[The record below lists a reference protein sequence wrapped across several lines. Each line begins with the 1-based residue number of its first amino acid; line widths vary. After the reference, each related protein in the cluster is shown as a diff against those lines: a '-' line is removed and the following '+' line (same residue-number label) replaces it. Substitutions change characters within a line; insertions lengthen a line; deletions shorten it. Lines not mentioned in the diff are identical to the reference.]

1 MKIHVVLADGRKILR
16 EGLCVLLEQ
25 HGDIKVVGEAE
36 EAQATVKLAKAL
48 SPDVVVL
55 NVALSTHGAPDLIR
69 SIRAA
74 CPSARVLALTIWPN
88 TTFIR
93 EILEAGAAGC
103 LTKECAS
110 ADLVTAIRT
119 VMTHKVYLSPRI
131 AEAVV
136 NGYVLPGVTGAGGKG
151 LRPLS
156 ARERQI
162 LQRIADGET
171 TKQIALAFKVS
182 TKTIETHRRRI
193 MQKLGKHS
201 VAELTKYAVREGL
214 TSLELQV

>member
-1 MKIHVVLADGRKILR
+1 MKIHVLLADGRKILR
-16 EGLCVLLEQ
+16 EGLCVLLEK
-25 HGDIKVVGEAE
+25 HADIKVIGEAE
-36 EAQATVKLAKAL
+36 DAQGAIKLAGAL
-48 SPDVVVL
+48 SPDVVIVNL
-55 NVALSTHGAPDLIR
+55 ALATHGAQDLIQSMR
-69 SIRAA
+69 LA
-74 CPSARVLALTIWPN
+74 CPTARVLALTLWPN

-136 NGYVLPGVTGAGGKG
+136 NGYVLPGGRSAGGA
-151 LRPLS
+151 RALS

-162 LQRIADGET
+162 LRRIADGET

>member
-1 MKIHVVLADGRKILR
+1 MRIHILLADGRKILR
-16 EGLCVLLEQ
+16 EGLCVLLEK
-25 HGDIKVVGEAE
+25 HADIKVIGEAE
-36 EAQATVKLAKAL
+36 EAQGAVKLAKAL
-48 SPDVVVL
+48 SPDVVIL
-55 NVALSTHGAPDLIR
+55 NVALSTKGAPDLIK
-69 SIRAA
+69 SIHSA
-74 CPSARVLALTIWPN
+74 CPTVRVLAMTAWPN

-103 LTKECAS
+103 LTKDCAS

-119 VMTHKVYLSPRI
+119 VMTDKVYLSPKI

-136 NGYVLPGVTGAGGKG
+136 NGYVLPVGSRAGKG
-151 LRPLS
+151 RALS

-182 TKTIETHRRRI
+182 SKTIETHRRRI